1 MLKAELEHKTMSDK
15 PRPGGS
21 RDETRNTINL
31 TRSELMS
38 LLESL
43 SIKQPIKQPIEL
55 PPYYG
60 DDEGRAE

>member
-1 MLKAELEHKTMSDK
+1 MSDK

-38 LLESL
+38 LLELL
-43 SIKQPIKQPIEL
+43 SIKHPIKQQPIEL

-60 DDEGRAE
+60 DDDSRAE

>member
-1 MLKAELEHKTMSDK
+1 MSDK

-38 LLESL
+38 LLELL
-43 SIKQPIKQPIEL
+43 SVKYPSKQQPIEL

-60 DDEGRAE
+60 DDDSRTE

>member
-1 MLKAELEHKTMSDK
+1 MRDK

-21 RDETRNTINL
+21 RDETRNTIGL

-38 LLESL
+38 LLELL
-43 SIKQPIKQPIEL
+43 SVKYPFKQQPIEL

-60 DDEGRAE
+60 DDDSRAE

>member
-1 MLKAELEHKTMSDK
+1 MSDK

-31 TRSELMS
+31 TCSELMS
-38 LLESL
+38 LLELL
-43 SIKQPIKQPIEL
+43 SVKYQSNQQPIVL

-60 DDEGRAE
+60 DDDSRAE

>member
-1 MLKAELEHKTMSDK
+1 MDK

-21 RDETRNTINL
+21 RDDTRNTIDL

-38 LLESL
+38 LLELL
-43 SIKQPIKQPIEL
+43 SIKYHSKQQPIEL

-60 DDEGRAE
+60 DDDSRAE

>member
-1 MLKAELEHKTMSDK
+1 MSDK

-31 TRSELMS
+31 TRSELMN
-38 LLESL
+38 LLELL
-43 SIKQPIKQPIEL
+43 SIKYQPKQPPIDL
-55 PPYYG
+55 PSYYG

>member
-1 MLKAELEHKTMSDK
+1 MSDK

-38 LLESL
+38 LLELL
-43 SIKQPIKQPIEL
+43 SVKYQSNQQPIKL
-55 PPYYG
+55 PLYYG
-60 DDEGRAE
+60 DDDSRAE

>member
-1 MLKAELEHKTMSDK
+1 MSDK

-21 RDETRNTINL
+21 RDETRNTIDL

-38 LLESL
+38 LLELL
-43 SIKQPIKQPIEL
+43 SIKHPIKQQPIEL

-60 DDEGRAE
+60 DDDSRAE

>member
-1 MLKAELEHKTMSDK
+1 MSDK

-31 TRSELMS
+31 TRSELMK
-38 LLESL
+38 LLELL
-43 SIKQPIKQPIEL
+43 SVKYQPKQPPIEF

-60 DDEGRAE
+60 DDDSRAE

>member
-1 MLKAELEHKTMSDK
+1 MSDK

-21 RDETRNTINL
+21 RDDTRNTIDL

-38 LLESL
+38 LLELL
-43 SIKQPIKQPIEL
+43 SVKYQSKQQPIEL

-60 DDEGRAE
+60 DDDSRAE

>member
-1 MLKAELEHKTMSDK
+1 MSDK

-38 LLESL
+38 LLELL
-43 SIKQPIKQPIEL
+43 SIKHPIKQAIEL

-60 DDEGRAE
+60 DDDSIAE

>member
-1 MLKAELEHKTMSDK
+1 MSDK

-31 TRSELMS
+31 TRSELMN
-38 LLESL
+38 LLELQSV
-43 SIKQPIKQPIEL
+43 KYQPEQQPIEL

-60 DDEGRAE
+60 DDDSRAE

>member
-1 MLKAELEHKTMSDK
+1 MSDK

-21 RDETRNTINL
+21 RDDTRNTIDL
-31 TRSELMS
+31 TRSELMN
-38 LLESL
+38 LLELL
-43 SIKQPIKQPIEL
+43 SIKYQSNQQPIEL

>member
-1 MLKAELEHKTMSDK
+1 MSDK

-31 TRSELMS
+31 TRSELMN
-38 LLESL
+38 LLELL
-43 SIKQPIKQPIEL
+43 SKKYQPKQQPIEL